1 MREYSALVSCELL
14 IVRLLQIMD
23 GLHLLSLGDELP
35 AATISLSLRW
45 GKNVKQ
51 TIQTRT
57 GSDKFPPFPGTII
70 VLGLV
75 WAGGGTQVMYL
86 INMFIFIVHLY
97 SRSLHLLLQPPLL
110 GSPDQL
116 L

>member
-1 MREYSALVSCELL
+1 MRAYLALVSCELL
-14 IVRLLQIMD
+14 IVRLLRIMD
-23 GLHLLSLGDELP
+23 GLHLLSLTDELP
-35 AATISLSLRW
+35 AATISLSLQR

-57 GSDKFPPFPGTII
+57 GSDKFPPFPGPII
-70 VLGLV
+70 VLNLV
-75 WAGGGTQVMYL
+75 WVGGGTRVMYL

-97 SRSLHLLLQPPLL
+97 SQSVRLLLQPPL